1 MVNATIVMAK
11 AANKR
16 AKFIADALASRDET
30 LKPGKGYAAED
41 VDAYL
46 LARTQGKAPDRPI
59 EKSWRE

>member
-1 MVNATIVMAK
+1 MAK

-30 LKPGKGYAAED
+30 RKSGKGYAAED